1 LVGTC
6 KVFINVLLFVQSQD
20 WCLIFQ
26 FLVLKTTCFFHSML
40 VKYLNPVLIIFSAH
54 DDILKPKC
62 AFLLLKPPFFI
73 PNQLTLEAIGSN
85 AASSVCGAAPE
96 GAQGWR
102 SARRLLAQL
111 AEDGLRATAVSCWAI
126 RELQGQPP
134 SLVIGGYKS

>member
-96 GAQGWR
+96 GARLALG
-102 SARRLLAQL
+102 AEAAGATCGRRAASHGGELLG
-111 AEDGLRATAVSCWAI
+111 D
-126 RELQGQPP
+126 
-134 SLVIGGYKS
+134 